1 MKTLTITQAKSRL
14 ARLVDEVHSGAPVLL
29 VHKNKLV
36 KLERFEVFDPES
48 ESAELEAMLLEAV
61 RGPHSPYSKKD
72 LESIAAKV
80 RKALPSR

>member
-1 MKTLTITQAKSRL
+1 MKTLTVSQAKSRL
-14 ARLVDEVHSGAPVLL
+14 AKLVDEVHSGKPVLL

-36 KLERFEVFDPES
+36 KLERFDVFDPEY

-72 LESIAAKV
+72 LDAIAAKV
-80 RKALPSR
+80 RKEMARK